1 MARVRCAGVLLDTRR
16 GKRRELF
23 AKKGGNTSLYPRP
36 FRRTGVFLR
45 DTAEPG
51 KRRSNEEACLHI
63 CFFAYLASNANL
75 RNVLHFSGLLY
86 HTTQRMPANERAF
99 GSRVALRLVCC
110 ITSPSEC
117 PRTRELVSRV
127 PLRRC
132 CITHPKK
139 GDTHDTTC
147 YK

>member
-51 KRRSNEEACLHI
+51 NRRSNEEACLHT
-63 CFFAYLASNANL
+63 CFFDYLASNANL
-75 RNVLHFSGLLY
+75 RNVFHFSGLLY
-86 HTTQRMPANERAF
+86 HIAQRMPANERACL
-99 GSRVALRLVCC
+99 SSSTAPYLLYH
-110 ITSPSEC
+110 ITQRMPANLSACLSSS
-117 PRTRELVSRV
+117 TA
-127 PLRRC
+127 PLLYHAPKGRR
-132 CITHPKK
+132 HP
-139 GDTHDTTC
+139 
-147 YK
+147 